1 VRPYFFDF
9 VSAGSPYR
17 PILLAIEIIV
27 VTVSVVVTLFFSVGG
42 MKSWFGDWAFG
53 LWFFF
58 SSMVVNIVSRAYWEG
73 IQELRRPGAERQPT
87 RED

>member
-1 VRPYFFDF
+1 MRPYSFDL

-17 PILLAIEIIV
+17 ALLLAIEIIV
-27 VTVSVVVTLFFSVGG
+27 VTVSVLVTLFFSLGG
-42 MKSWFGDWAFG
+42 MKRWFGDWAFG

-58 SSMVVNIVSRAYWEG
+58 SSMLGNIVSRAYWEA

-87 RED
+87 RKD